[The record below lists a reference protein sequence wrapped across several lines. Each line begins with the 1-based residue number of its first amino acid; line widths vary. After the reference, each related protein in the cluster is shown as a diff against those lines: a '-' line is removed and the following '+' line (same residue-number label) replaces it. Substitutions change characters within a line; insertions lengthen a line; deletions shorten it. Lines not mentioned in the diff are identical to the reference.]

1 MWPLAPGTS
10 NTYWLYDDSGAA
22 VEYQRGVDAR
32 TPIKATQTGDT
43 LRVEIGPV
51 EGGYSGMLKSRCY
64 ELRLPADWPPDRI
77 TANGVA
83 IHRAD
88 PTGKGGWYFEGN
100 TLTTVIPV
108 PASPTE
114 TRVVIEVHR
123 APGMADKRGQL
134 DGFAGAMTRLRAAYD
149 AMNATNPVS
158 QPPDP
163 LIDAMQTG
171 DRLGYHPE
179 RAQEELAHLRQ
190 VLPQAQSALDDIAKT
205 FTDRVDAMA
214 KRRINGIPEEE
225 MEKEKQSR
233 LDAMSRAQKNVTEVR
248 SELEPAQA
256 KQ

>member
-1 MWPLAPGTS
+1 MKTRAQPSTTS
-10 NTYWLYDDSGAA
+10 AA
-22 VEYQRGVDAR
+22 SFSR
-32 TPIKATQTGDT
+32 TPIRATETGDT

-51 EGGYSGMLKSRCY
+51 DGSYHRHAQSRAAMSCAC
-64 ELRLPADWPPDRI
+64 P
-77 TANGVA
+77 
-83 IHRAD
+83 
-88 PTGKGGWYFEGN
+88 PTGPPIASPPTAQPFIAPTPPAKAAGTFEGN

-114 TRVVIEVHR
+114 SRVIIEVHR
-123 APGMADKRGQL
+123 APGLSAKRAEL
-134 DGFAGAMTRLRAAYD
+134 DGFAGAITRLRAAYD

-179 RAQEELAHLRQ
+179 RAAEELAHLRQ

-205 FTDRVDAMA
+205 FPERVDAIS
-214 KRRINGIPEEE
+214 RQRINNIAPEQ

-233 LDAMSRAQKNVTEVR
+233 LDAMARAQKNVAEAQ
-248 SELEPAQA
+248 SELNSAQPT
-256 KQ
+256 Q